1 MKKSIFAGI
10 LLAGL
15 SGTAAAAPIVNGSF
29 ETGDFSGWDV
39 TTSAGGSAVVST
51 NDAGFTATDGTYFA
65 NLSADSLVAQD
76 QSWGA
81 GDTLTFD
88 WNFNAADYTP
98 YNDFSVLSITDSI
111 GNILD
116 NITLSDVATVGNYN
130 ATGWN
135 TFTYV
140 FAAAGTGAIGFGV
153 YNALDTA
160 LDSQLYLDNVNLVAV
175 PEPASIALFGLGLV
189 GLGFARRRKA

>member
-88 WNFNAADYTP
+88 WNFNANDYTP
-98 YNDFSVLSITDSI
+98 FNDFSVLSITDSI

>member
-1 MKKSIFAGI
+1 MKKTILAGI

-29 ETGDFSGWDV
+29 ETGDFSGWNV
-39 TTSAGGSAVVST
+39 TTTTGTANVVTSS
-51 NDAGFTATDGTYFA
+51 AGFTATDGSYFA
-65 NLSADSLVAQD
+65 DLSADSLVAQN

-88 WNFNAADYTP
+88 WNFNANDYTP
-98 YNDFSVLSITDSI
+98 YNDFSVLSITDSL

-135 TFTYV
+135 TFTYA
-140 FAAAGTGAIGFGV
+140 FAAAGAGTIGFGV
-153 YNALDTA
+153 YNVGDQA
-160 LDSQLYLDNVNLVAV
+160 LDSQLYLDNVSLVAV
-175 PEPASIALFGLGLV
+175 TEPATIALFGLGLV
-189 GLGFARRRKA
+189 GLGFARRRQA